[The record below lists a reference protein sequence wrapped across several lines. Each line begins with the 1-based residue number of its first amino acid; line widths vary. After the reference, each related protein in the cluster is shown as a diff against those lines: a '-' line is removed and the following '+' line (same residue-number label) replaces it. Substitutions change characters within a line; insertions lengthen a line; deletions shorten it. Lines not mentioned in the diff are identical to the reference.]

1 MKRMTYLFVV
11 LFAALAVYSGCKKDE
26 GSSSTPVKI
35 DSAKVSGKALV
46 DLNQTNDTAGL
57 GKNGIIYENVPAGTI
72 IHVQYNSKDLVTVP
86 DNAITYGDVYFN
98 TVVSA
103 AGTYSF
109 SVPVNLK
116 TVAVSITSDD
126 FEYLQ
131 VQADT
136 TTKRTIFTLAE
147 VNVNVNRGQKQIQ
160 DLTFGV
166 K

>member
-1 MKRMTYLFVV
+1 MKRITYLFVV
-11 LFAALAVYSGCKKDE
+11 LFAGLALYSGCKKEE
-26 GSSSTPVKI
+26 GTSSTPVVI
-35 DSAKVSGKALV
+35 DSANVSGNVEVNLSKI
-46 DLNQTNDTAGL
+46 NDTV
-57 GKNGIIYENVPAGTI
+57 GIIYETVPAGTI
-72 IHVQYNSKDLVTVP
+72 LHVKYNSKDLVTVP
-86 DNAITYGDVYFN
+86 DNAITYGDVFMEIP
-98 TVVSA
+98 VSA

-109 SVPVNLK
+109 NVPVNLK

-136 TTKRTIFTLAE
+136 TTERTIFTLPATAI
-147 VNVNVNRGQKQIQ
+147 NVTRGQKQIV